1 MRRASAALAM
11 RAARAVP
18 GMRHG
23 TIAADAAAGGA
34 EEASRVAANRLL
46 YRASQ
51 RGLLE
56 LDIIIGKWTAEHVKG
71 LDGEG
76 RRHLTDLLALEN
88 PDLLN
93 WLTGRAPPPADV
105 AANPVFRAMAA
116 GVEARLAAAPPATRA
131 AGGTKW
137 VDAWQDLRRDGN
149 Q

>member
-1 MRRASAALAM
+1 MRRAAAALAM

-76 RRHLTDLLALEN
+76 RRHLTNLLALEN

-93 WLTGRAPPPADV
+93 WLTGRAPPPAGSD
-105 AANPVFRAMAA
+105 R
-116 GVEARLAAAPPATRA
+116 RKRATRSA
-131 AGGTKW
+131 ATVGAGEGKGW
-137 VDAWQDLRRDGN
+137 GQRGAPWA
-149 Q
+149 